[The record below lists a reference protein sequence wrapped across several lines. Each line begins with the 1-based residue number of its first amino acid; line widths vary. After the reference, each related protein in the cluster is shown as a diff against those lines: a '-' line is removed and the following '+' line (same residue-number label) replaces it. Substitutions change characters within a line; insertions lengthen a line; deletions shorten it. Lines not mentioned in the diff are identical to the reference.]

1 MSSSDRLPGV
11 LTEWTGVLM
20 HASSNDFSRIMRDYS
35 LSMPQLSTLMRL
47 YYRRAGA
54 VSDIAVALG
63 VTNAA
68 ASQMVDRLV
77 QLGLID
83 RLEDKLDRRVKH
95 VELTEKGRALIQR
108 TMDVRRRWMEDLTT
122 RLTPEQQEAIVTA
135 LTLLTEA
142 ARHLEQPEPEI
153 SHRAT

>member
-1 MSSSDRLPGV
+1 MSSSELLPRV

-20 HASSNDFSRIMRDYS
+20 RASSGDFQRIMRDYS

-47 YYRRAGA
+47 YYHNAAA
-54 VSDIAVALG
+54 VSDIGAELG

-68 ASQMVDRLV
+68 GSQMVDRLV
-77 QLGLID
+77 QLGLINRNED
-83 RLEDKLDRRVKH
+83 RLDRRVKN
-95 VELTEKGRALIQR
+95 VKLTDKGRQLVQQI
-108 TMDVRRRWMEDLTT
+108 MDVRRRWMEDLTA
-122 RLTPEQQEAIVTA
+122 RLTLDQQDFIITA

-153 SHRAT
+153 SR